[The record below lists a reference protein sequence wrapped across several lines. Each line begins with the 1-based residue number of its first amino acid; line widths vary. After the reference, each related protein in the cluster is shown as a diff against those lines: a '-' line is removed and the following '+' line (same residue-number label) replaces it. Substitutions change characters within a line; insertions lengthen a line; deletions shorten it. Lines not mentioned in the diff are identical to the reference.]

1 MGKKASKA
9 KIQIAGL
16 LSAVILVL
24 AVSPAE
30 ANKQNNRSFT
40 MAERQLLLLERM
52 TNSAL
57 LAALGIDAAP
67 RLGSIH
73 WSRFRFDT
81 MQKELRQG
89 NPGIGLVPTTKPEL
103 VQALDRVDALWR
115 RYDALFVE
123 VAKSKKIS
131 REQMTALTASHA
143 ETLEAL
149 AELVRA
155 YQYFAHG
162 GDHHSILSSTIT
174 GTGRLRASTQI
185 LLRGLMTAAYGDY
198 APQDREQLSRMM
210 TSFDEM
216 MQGLLH
222 GSVDLRLLPA
232 ATTEIRNELVKVD
245 LMWQE
250 MQPILRATVAGN
262 AVNANDIAKVAQYA
276 SDMAVPL
283 TRVLIMYLT
292 I

>member
-115 RYDALFVE
+115 RYDSLFVE

-149 AELVRA
+149 A
-155 YQYFAHG
+155 
-162 GDHHSILSSTIT
+162 
-174 GTGRLRASTQI
+174 
-185 LLRGLMTAAYGDY
+185 
-198 APQDREQLSRMM
+198 
-210 TSFDEM
+210 
-216 MQGLLH
+216 
-222 GSVDLRLLPA
+222 
-232 ATTEIRNELVKVD
+232 
-245 LMWQE
+245 
-250 MQPILRATVAGN
+250 
-262 AVNANDIAKVAQYA
+262 
-276 SDMAVPL
+276 
-283 TRVLIMYLT
+283 
-292 I
+292 